1 LAIGK
6 YLSILTELS
15 TSIPGGHVNVE
26 DLVLVSVDDH
36 IIEPR
41 EMFDAHI
48 PERFRDRAPR
58 VLTDD
63 DGSEYWL
70 FEDERAAYM
79 GLNAVAGCPPEE
91 YGLNP
96 TRYDQMRKGCFDVD
110 ERVRDMNANGVL
122 ASLNFPTFPHFCG
135 QLFARQHDKDLSL
148 AVVRAYND
156 WHIDEWC
163 GAHPGRFIPCGIT
176 PYWDPNLMAEEV
188 RRVAEKDC
196 HAVTFSEN
204 PEKLGHPSLHSDHW
218 DPFWSA
224 CQESETVV
232 CLHIGS
238 SSSLLLTA
246 SDAPADVMISIT
258 PMNSFLALNDL
269 MWTSIFKKFP
279 RIKIAMSEGGIGW
292 IPYALERMDYVYEH
306 HHSWTGA
313 DFGGRRPSDVYRDHI
328 VTCFIDDASGL
339 ELRHRVGID
348 SITWECDYPHSDSTW
363 PHSPE
368 LLWKSLSGIPDDE
381 VDKMTHLNAM
391 RVFTFDP
398 FAARARERCT
408 VGALRSEAADVD
420 ISVRSLGRKNEG
432 GMRATEL
439 AALARPEALDA

>member
-1 LAIGK
+1 M
-6 YLSILTELS
+6 
-15 TSIPGGHVNVE
+15 NVE
-26 DLVLVSVDDH
+26 DLILVSVDDH
-36 IIEPR
+36 VIEPPT
-41 EMFDAHI
+41 MFDQHI
-48 PERFRDRAPR
+48 PAAYRDRAPR

-63 DGSEYWL
+63 DGSEYWQ

-96 TRYDQMRKGCFDVD
+96 TRYDQMRPGCWNID

-122 ASLNFPTFPHFCG
+122 GSLNFPTFPHFCG
-135 QLFARQHDKDLSL
+135 QLFARAKDKDLAI

-163 GAHPGRFIPCGIT
+163 GSYPGRFIPCAIS
-176 PYWDPNLMAEEV
+176 PFWDPMLMADEI
-188 RRVAEKDC
+188 RRVAAKGC

-218 DPFWSA
+218 DPFWAA
-224 CQESETVV
+224 CAETGTVV

-238 SSSLLLTA
+238 SSSLILTA

-269 MWTSIFKKFP
+269 MWTPIFKKFP
-279 RIKIAMSEGGIGW
+279 DIRIAMSEGGIGW

-306 HHSWTGA
+306 HHAWTGA
-313 DFGGRRPSDVYRDHI
+313 DFGGLRPSDVYRKHI

-339 ELRHRVGID
+339 EQRQRVGVD

-368 LLWKSLSGIPDDE
+368 LLGKTLTDIPDAE
-381 VDKMTHLNAM
+381 IAKITHLNAM
-391 RVFTFDP
+391 RAFQFDP
-398 FAARARERCT
+398 FAVRGRERCT
-408 VGALRSEAADVD
+408 VGALRDEAVDVD
-420 ISVRSLGRKNEG
+420 IAVRSLGRVNPH
-432 GMRATEL
+432 ATSATDL
-439 AALARPEALDA
+439 AALARPASLDQ

>member
-1 LAIGK
+1 M
-6 YLSILTELS
+6 
-15 TSIPGGHVNVE
+15 NVE

-48 PERFRDRAPR
+48 PERYRDRAPR

-70 FEDERAAYM
+70 FEGERAAYM

-96 TRYDQMRKGCFDVD
+96 TRYDQMRKGCYDVD

-122 ASLNFPTFPHFCG
+122 GSLNFPTFPHFCG
-135 QLFARQHDKDLSL
+135 QLFARQQDKDLSL

-176 PYWDPNLMAEEV
+176 PYWDPDLMAEEV
-188 RRVAEKDC
+188 RRIAGKGC

-218 DPFWSA
+218 DPFWAA

-246 SDAPADVMISIT
+246 TDAPADVMISIT

-269 MWTSIFKKFP
+269 MWTPIFKKFP
-279 RIKIAMSEGGIGW
+279 SIKIAMSEGGIGW

-328 VTCFIDDASGL
+328 VTCFIDDAAGL
-339 ELRHRVGID
+339 ELRHRVGVD

-368 LLWKSLSGIPDDE
+368 LLGKSLTGIPDDE
-381 VDKMTHLNAM
+381 VEKMTHLNAM
-391 RVFTFDP
+391 RVFQFDP
-398 FAARARERCT
+398 FAVRPRDKCT
-408 VGALRSEAADVD
+408 VRALRDEASDVD
-420 ISVRSLGRKNEG
+420 TSVRSLGRTNVG
-432 GMRATEL
+432 GMKATEL
-439 AALARPEALDA
+439 AAIARPEALDA

>member
-1 LAIGK
+1 M
-6 YLSILTELS
+6 
-15 TSIPGGHVNVE
+15 NVE

-48 PERFRDRAPR
+48 PDRYRDRAPR

-70 FEDERAAYM
+70 FEGERAAYM

-96 TRYDQMRKGCFDVD
+96 TRYDQMRKGCYDVD

-122 ASLNFPTFPHFCG
+122 GSLNFPTFPHFCG
-135 QLFARQHDKDLSL
+135 QLFARQQDKDLSL

-163 GAHPGRFIPCGIT
+163 GAHPGRFIPCGVT
-176 PYWDPNLMAEEV
+176 PFWDPDLMAEEV
-188 RRVAEKDC
+188 RRIAGKGC

-218 DPFWSA
+218 DPFWDA
-224 CQESETVV
+224 CQASGTVV

-279 RIKIAMSEGGIGW
+279 RITIAMSEGGIGW

-368 LLWKSLSGIPDDE
+368 LLGKSLSGIPDDE
-381 VDKMTHLNAM
+381 IDQMTHRNAM
-391 RVFTFDP
+391 RVFQFDP
-398 FAARARERCT
+398 FAVRPKERCT
-408 VGALRSEAADVD
+408 VGALRAEASDVD
-420 ISVRSLGRKNEG
+420 TSIRSLGRQNAG
-432 GMRATEL
+432 GMKATEL
-439 AALARPEALDA
+439 AAIARPAALDG

>member
-1 LAIGK
+1 M
-6 YLSILTELS
+6 
-15 TSIPGGHVNVE
+15 NVE

-70 FEDERAAYM
+70 FEGERAAYM

-96 TRYDQMRKGCFDVD
+96 TRYDQMRKGCFDVN

-122 ASLNFPTFPHFCG
+122 GSLNFPTFPHFCG
-135 QLFARQHDKDLSL
+135 QLFARQQEKELSL

-176 PYWDPNLMAEEV
+176 PYWDPDLMAEEV
-188 RRVAEKDC
+188 RRIAEKGC

-218 DPFWSA
+218 DPFWDA
-224 CQESETVV
+224 CQDSETVV

-246 SDAPADVMISIT
+246 TDAPADVMISIT

-279 RIKIAMSEGGIGW
+279 RITMAMSEGGIGW

-368 LLWKSLSGIPDDE
+368 LLGKSLNGIPDDE
-381 VDKMTHLNAM
+381 VDMMTHLNAM
-391 RVFTFDP
+391 RVFKFDP
-398 FAARARERCT
+398 FAVRPREQCT
-408 VGALRSEAADVD
+408 VGALRSEASDVD

-432 GMRATEL
+432 GMKATEL
-439 AALARPEALDA
+439 ASLARPDALDA

>member
-1 LAIGK
+1 M
-6 YLSILTELS
+6 
-15 TSIPGGHVNVE
+15 NVE

-70 FEDERAAYM
+70 FEGERAAYM

-96 TRYDQMRKGCFDVD
+96 TRYDQMRKGCFNVD

-122 ASLNFPTFPHFCG
+122 GSLNFPTFPHFCG
-135 QLFARQHDKDLSL
+135 QLFARQQDKELSI

-176 PYWDPNLMAEEV
+176 PYWDPDLMAEEV
-188 RRVAEKDC
+188 RRIAEKGC

-204 PEKLGHPSLHSDHW
+204 PEKVGHLSLHSDHW
-218 DPFWSA
+218 DPFWEA
-224 CQESETVV
+224 CQDSDTVV

-246 SDAPADVMISIT
+246 TDAPADVMISIT
-258 PMNSFLALNDL
+258 PMNAFLALNDL
-269 MWTSIFKKFP
+269 MWTSIFKRFP

-368 LLWKSLSGIPDDE
+368 LLGKTLNGIPKDE
-381 VDKMTHLNAM
+381 VDRITHLNAM
-391 RVFTFDP
+391 RVFKFDP
-398 FAARARERCT
+398 FAVRPREQCT
-408 VGALRSEAADVD
+408 VGALRSEASDVD
-420 ISVRSLGRKNEG
+420 TSVRSLGRKNEG
-432 GMRATEL
+432 GMKATEL
-439 AALARPEALDA
+439 ASLARPDALDA

>member
-1 LAIGK
+1 M
-6 YLSILTELS
+6 
-15 TSIPGGHVNVE
+15 NVE

-48 PERFRDRAPR
+48 PQQYRDRAPR

-70 FEDERAAYM
+70 FEGERAAYM

-96 TRYDQMRKGCFDVD
+96 TCYDVH

-122 ASLNFPTFPHFCG
+122 GSLNFPTFPHFCG
-135 QLFARQHDKDLSL
+135 QLFARQPDRDLSL

-176 PYWDPNLMAEEV
+176 PYWDPALMAEEV
-188 RRVAEKDC
+188 ARIASKGC

-218 DPFWSA
+218 DPFWEA
-224 CQESETVV
+224 CQENGTVV

-246 SDAPADVMISIT
+246 TDAPADVMISIT

-269 MWTSIFKKFP
+269 MWTPIFKKFP
-279 RIKIAMSEGGIGW
+279 GIKFAMSEGGIGW

-339 ELRHRVGID
+339 ELRHRVGVD

-363 PHSPE
+363 PQSPE
-368 LLWKSLSGIPDDE
+368 LLGKSLGGIPDDE
-381 VDKMTHLNAM
+381 VDKMTHINAM
-391 RVFTFDP
+391 RVFQFDP
-398 FAARARERCT
+398 FANRPKERCT
-408 VGALRSEAADVD
+408 VGALRSEASDVD
-420 ISVRSLGRKNEG
+420 TSIRSLGRKNEG
-432 GMRATEL
+432 GMKATEL
-439 AALARPEALDA
+439 ASLARPDALDG

>member
-1 LAIGK
+1 M
-6 YLSILTELS
+6 
-15 TSIPGGHVNVE
+15 NVE

-48 PERFRDRAPR
+48 PERYRDRAPR

-70 FEDERAAYM
+70 FEGERAAYM

-96 TRYDQMRKGCFDVD
+96 TRYDQMRDGCYDVD

-122 ASLNFPTFPHFCG
+122 GSLNFPTFPHFCG
-135 QLFARQHDKDLSL
+135 QLFARQQDKELSL
-148 AVVRAYND
+148 SVVKAYND

-176 PYWDPNLMAEEV
+176 PYWDPDLMADEV
-188 RRVAEKDC
+188 RRIAGKGC

-218 DPFWSA
+218 DPFWDA
-224 CQESETVV
+224 CQESATVV

-246 SDAPADVMISIT
+246 TDAPADVMISIT

-339 ELRHRVGID
+339 ELRHRVGVD

-368 LLWKSLSGIPDDE
+368 LLGKSLIGIPDDE

-391 RVFTFDP
+391 RVFQFDP
-398 FAARARERCT
+398 FAVRPKEGCT
-408 VGALRSEAADVD
+408 VAALRSEAADVD
-420 ISVRSLGRKNEG
+420 ISIRSLGRKNEG
-432 GMRATEL
+432 GMKATEL
-439 AALARPEALDA
+439 AAIARPEALDG

>member
-1 LAIGK
+1 M
-6 YLSILTELS
+6 
-15 TSIPGGHVNVE
+15 NVE

-63 DGSEYWL
+63 EGSEYWL
-70 FEDERAAYM
+70 FEGERAAYM

-122 ASLNFPTFPHFCG
+122 GSLNFPTFPHFCG
-135 QLFARQHDKDLSL
+135 QLFARQQDKELSL

-176 PYWDPNLMAEEV
+176 PYWDPDLMAEEV
-188 RRVAEKDC
+188 GRIAEKGC

-218 DPFWSA
+218 DPFWNA
-224 CQESETVV
+224 CQDSETVV

-246 SDAPADVMISIT
+246 TDAPADVMISIT

-339 ELRHRVGID
+339 ELRHRVGVD

-368 LLWKSLSGIPDDE
+368 LLSKSLNGIPDDE

-391 RVFTFDP
+391 RVFKFDP
-398 FAARARERCT
+398 FAVRPREQCT
-408 VGALRSEAADVD
+408 VGALRSEASDVD

-432 GMRATEL
+432 GMKATEL
-439 AALARPEALDA
+439 ASLARPDALDA

>member
-1 LAIGK
+1 M
-6 YLSILTELS
+6 
-15 TSIPGGHVNVE
+15 NVE

-48 PERFRDRAPR
+48 PEQYRDRAPR

-63 DGSEYWL
+63 DGNEYWL
-70 FEDERAAYM
+70 FEGERAAYM

-96 TRYDQMRKGCFDVD
+96 TRYDQMRKGCYDVH

-122 ASLNFPTFPHFCG
+122 GSLNFPTFPHFCG
-135 QLFARQHDKDLSL
+135 QLFARQQDKDLSL

-163 GAHPGRFIPCGIT
+163 GAYPERFIPCGIT
-176 PYWDPNLMAEEV
+176 PYWDPDLMAEEV
-188 RRVAEKDC
+188 RRIAGKGC

-218 DPFWSA
+218 DPFWAA

-269 MWTSIFKKFP
+269 MWTSIFKKFL

-368 LLWKSLSGIPDDE
+368 LLGKSLSGIPDDE
-381 VDKMTHLNAM
+381 VDKMTHRNAM
-391 RVFTFDP
+391 RVFHFDP
-398 FAARARERCT
+398 FALRSKERCT
-408 VGALRSEAADVD
+408 VQALRSEASDVD
-420 ISVRSLGRKNEG
+420 TSIRSLGRKNEG
-432 GMRATEL
+432 GMKATEL
-439 AALARPEALDA
+439 AAIARPEALDA

>member
-1 LAIGK
+1 M
-6 YLSILTELS
+6 
-15 TSIPGGHVNVE
+15 NVE

-48 PERFRDRAPR
+48 PERYRDRAPR

-96 TRYDQMRKGCFDVD
+96 TRYDQMRKGCYDVD

-122 ASLNFPTFPHFCG
+122 GSLNFPTFPHFCG
-135 QLFARQHDKDLSL
+135 QLFARQQDKDLSL

-188 RRVAEKDC
+188 RRIANKGC

-218 DPFWSA
+218 APFWEA
-224 CQESETVV
+224 CQENEVVV

-269 MWTSIFKKFP
+269 MWTSIFKNFP
-279 RIKIAMSEGGIGW
+279 RIKVAMSEGGIGW

-328 VTCFIDDASGL
+328 VTCFIDDAAGL
-339 ELRHRVGID
+339 ELRHRVGVD

-368 LLWKSLSGIPDDE
+368 LLSKSLSGIPDDE
-381 VDKMTHLNAM
+381 VEKMTHLNAM
-391 RVFTFDP
+391 RVFQFDP
-398 FAARARERCT
+398 FAVRPKEECT
-408 VGALRSEAADVD
+408 VGALRAEASDVD
-420 ISVRSLGRKNEG
+420 TSIRSLGRQNVG
-432 GMRATEL
+432 GMKATEL
-439 AALARPEALDA
+439 AALARPEALDG

>member
-1 LAIGK
+1 M
-6 YLSILTELS
+6 
-15 TSIPGGHVNVE
+15 NVE

-48 PERFRDRAPR
+48 PARYRDRAPR

-63 DGSEYWL
+63 EGSEYWL
-70 FEDERAAYM
+70 FEGERAAYM

-96 TRYDQMRKGCFDVD
+96 TRYDQMRKGCFNVD

-122 ASLNFPTFPHFCG
+122 GSLNFPTFPHFCG
-135 QLFARQHDKDLSL
+135 QLFARQQDKDLSL

-176 PYWDPNLMAEEV
+176 PYWDPALMAEEV
-188 RRVAEKDC
+188 RRIAEKGC

-204 PEKLGHPSLHSDHW
+204 PEKLAHPSLHSDHW
-218 DPFWSA
+218 DPFWNA
-224 CQESETVV
+224 CQENETVV

-246 SDAPADVMISIT
+246 TDAPADVMISIT

-363 PHSPE
+363 PNSPE
-368 LLWKSLSGIPDDE
+368 LLGKSLTGIPDDE

-391 RVFTFDP
+391 RVFKFDP
-398 FAARARERCT
+398 FEVRPRAKCT
-408 VGALRSEAADVD
+408 VGALRAEASDVD
-420 ISVRSLGRKNEG
+420 ISIRSLGRKNMG
-432 GMRATEL
+432 GMKATEL
-439 AALARPEALDA
+439 ASLARPEALDA

>member
-1 LAIGK
+1 M
-6 YLSILTELS
+6 
-15 TSIPGGHVNVE
+15 NVE

-96 TRYDQMRKGCFDVD
+96 TRYDQMRKGCFDVN

-122 ASLNFPTFPHFCG
+122 GSLNFPTFPHFCG
-135 QLFARQHDKDLSL
+135 QLFARQQDRELSL

-176 PYWDPNLMAEEV
+176 PYWDPGLMAEEV
-188 RRVAEKDC
+188 RRIAEKGC

-218 DPFWSA
+218 DPFWEA
-224 CQESETVV
+224 CQDNETVV

-246 SDAPADVMISIT
+246 TDAPADVMISIT

-269 MWTSIFKKFP
+269 MWTPIFKKFP
-279 RIKIAMSEGGIGW
+279 QIKIAMSEGGIGW

-363 PHSPE
+363 PNSPE
-368 LLWKSLSGIPDDE
+368 LLGKSLSGIPDGE
-381 VDKMTHLNAM
+381 VDRMTHLNAM
-391 RVFTFDP
+391 RVFKFDP
-398 FAARARERCT
+398 FAVRPREQCT
-408 VGALRSEAADVD
+408 VGALRSEASDVD
-420 ISVRSLGRKNEG
+420 TSVRSLGRKNEG
-432 GMRATEL
+432 GMKATEL
-439 AALARPEALDA
+439 ASLARPDALDA

>member
-1 LAIGK
+1 M
-6 YLSILTELS
+6 
-15 TSIPGGHVNVE
+15 NVE

-70 FEDERAAYM
+70 FEGERAAYM

-122 ASLNFPTFPHFCG
+122 GSLNFPTFPHFCG
-135 QLFARQHDKDLSL
+135 QLFARQQDKDLSL

-176 PYWDPNLMAEEV
+176 PYWDPDLMAEEA
-188 RRVAEKDC
+188 RRIAEKGC

-368 LLWKSLSGIPDDE
+368 LLWKSLSGIPGDE

-391 RVFTFDP
+391 RVFQFDP
-398 FAARARERCT
+398 FAVRPKERCT
-408 VGALRSEAADVD
+408 VRALRSEASDVD

-432 GMRATEL
+432 GMKATEL
-439 AALARPEALDA
+439 AAIARPEALDA

>member
-1 LAIGK
+1 M
-6 YLSILTELS
+6 
-15 TSIPGGHVNVE
+15 NVE

-48 PERFRDRAPR
+48 PERYRDRAPR

-96 TRYDQMRKGCFDVD
+96 TRYDQMRKGCYDVD

-122 ASLNFPTFPHFCG
+122 GSLNFPTFPHFCG
-135 QLFARQHDKDLSL
+135 QLFARQQDKDLSL
-148 AVVRAYND
+148 AVVKAYND

-188 RRVAEKDC
+188 RRIADKGC

-218 DPFWSA
+218 APFWGA
-224 CQESETVV
+224 CQENEVVV

-269 MWTSIFKKFP
+269 MWTSIFKNFP

-339 ELRHRVGID
+339 ELRHRVGVD

-368 LLWKSLSGIPDDE
+368 LLGKSLSGIPYDE
-381 VDKMTHLNAM
+381 VEKMTHLNAM
-391 RVFTFDP
+391 RVFQFDP
-398 FAARARERCT
+398 FAVRPKEKCT
-408 VGALRSEAADVD
+408 VRALRGEASDVD
-420 ISVRSLGRKNEG
+420 TSIRSLGRKNAG
-432 GMRATEL
+432 GMTATEL

>member
-1 LAIGK
+1 M
-6 YLSILTELS
+6 
-15 TSIPGGHVNVE
+15 NVE

-48 PERFRDRAPR
+48 PARYRDRAPR

-63 DGSEYWL
+63 EGSEYWL
-70 FEDERAAYM
+70 FEGERAAYM

-96 TRYDQMRKGCFDVD
+96 TRYDQMRKGCFNVD

-122 ASLNFPTFPHFCG
+122 GSLNFPTFPHFCG
-135 QLFARQHDKDLSL
+135 QLFARQQDKDLSL

-176 PYWDPNLMAEEV
+176 PYWDPALMAEEV
-188 RRVAEKDC
+188 RRIAEKGC

-204 PEKLGHPSLHSDHW
+204 PEKLAHPSLHSDHW
-218 DPFWSA
+218 DPFWNA
-224 CQESETVV
+224 CQENETVV

-246 SDAPADVMISIT
+246 TDAPADVMISIT

-269 MWTSIFKKFP
+269 MWTPIFKKFP

-339 ELRHRVGID
+339 ELRHRVGVD

-368 LLWKSLSGIPDDE
+368 LLGKSLSGIPGDE
-381 VDKMTHLNAM
+381 IEKMTHLNAM
-391 RVFTFDP
+391 RVFQFDP
-398 FAARARERCT
+398 FAVRPKYKCT
-408 VGALRSEAADVD
+408 VRALRDEASDVD
-420 ISVRSLGRKNEG
+420 TSVRSLGRANAG
-432 GMRATEL
+432 GMKATEL

>member
-1 LAIGK
+1 M
-6 YLSILTELS
+6 
-15 TSIPGGHVNVE
+15 NVE

-70 FEDERAAYM
+70 FEGERAAYM

-96 TRYDQMRKGCFDVD
+96 TRYDQMRNGCDAGD

-122 ASLNFPTFPHFCG
+122 GSLNFPTFPHFCG
-135 QLFARQHDKDLSL
+135 QLFARQQDKDLSL

-163 GAHPGRFIPCGIT
+163 GAHPGRFIPCGVT
-176 PYWDPNLMAEEV
+176 PYWDPGLMAEEV
-188 RRVAEKDC
+188 RRIADKAC

-218 DPFWSA
+218 DPFWAA
-224 CQESETVV
+224 CQEAETVV

-246 SDAPADVMISIT
+246 TDAPADVMISIT

-269 MWTSIFKKFP
+269 MWTPIFKKFP

-313 DFGGRRPSDVYRDHI
+313 EFGGRRPSDVYRDHI

-368 LLWKSLSGIPDDE
+368 LLGKSLSGIPDDE
-381 VDKMTHLNAM
+381 VDKMTHRNAM
-391 RVFTFDP
+391 RVFQFDP
-398 FAARARERCT
+398 FAVRPRESCT
-408 VGALRSEAADVD
+408 VGALRAEASDVD
-420 ISVRSLGRKNEG
+420 TSIRSLGRQ
-432 GMRATEL
+432 
-439 AALARPEALDA
+439 

>member
-1 LAIGK
+1 M
-6 YLSILTELS
+6 
-15 TSIPGGHVNVE
+15 NVE

-70 FEDERAAYM
+70 FEGERAAYM

-96 TRYDQMRKGCFDVD
+96 TRYDQMRKGCFDVN

-122 ASLNFPTFPHFCG
+122 GSLNFPTFPHFCG
-135 QLFARQHDKDLSL
+135 QLFARQQDKELSM

-156 WHIDEWC
+156 WHVDEWC

-176 PYWDPNLMAEEV
+176 PYWDPDLMAEEV
-188 RRVAEKDC
+188 RRIAEKGC

-218 DPFWSA
+218 DPFWGA
-224 CQESETVV
+224 CQDSDTVV

-246 SDAPADVMISIT
+246 TDAPADVMISIT

-368 LLWKSLSGIPDDE
+368 LLGKTLNGIPKDE
-381 VDKMTHLNAM
+381 VDRITHLNAM
-391 RVFTFDP
+391 RVFKFDP
-398 FAARARERCT
+398 FAVRPREQCT
-408 VGALRSEAADVD
+408 VGALRSEASDVD
-420 ISVRSLGRKNEG
+420 TSVRSLGRKNEG
-432 GMRATEL
+432 GMKATEL
-439 AALARPEALDA
+439 ASLARPDALDA

>member
-1 LAIGK
+1 M
-6 YLSILTELS
+6 
-15 TSIPGGHVNVE
+15 NVE

-70 FEDERAAYM
+70 FENERAAYM

-96 TRYDQMRKGCFDVD
+96 TRYDQMRKGCFNVD

-122 ASLNFPTFPHFCG
+122 GSLNFPTFPHFCG
-135 QLFARQHDKDLSL
+135 QLFARQQDKELSM

-176 PYWDPNLMAEEV
+176 PYWDPDLMAEEV
-188 RRVAEKDC
+188 RRIAEKGC

-218 DPFWSA
+218 DPFWEA
-224 CQESETVV
+224 CQDSDTVV

-246 SDAPADVMISIT
+246 TDAPADVMISIT

-269 MWTSIFKKFP
+269 MWTSIFKKFS

-368 LLWKSLSGIPDDE
+368 LLGKTLNGIPKDE
-381 VDKMTHLNAM
+381 VDRITHLNAM
-391 RVFTFDP
+391 RVFNFDP
-398 FAARARERCT
+398 FLVRPREQCT
-408 VGALRSEAADVD
+408 VGALRSEASDVD
-420 ISVRSLGRKNEG
+420 TSVRSLGRKNEG
-432 GMRATEL
+432 GMKATEL
-439 AALARPEALDA
+439 ASLARPDALDA

>member
-1 LAIGK
+1 M
-6 YLSILTELS
+6 
-15 TSIPGGHVNVE
+15 NVE

-48 PERFRDRAPR
+48 PERYRDRAPR

-96 TRYDQMRKGCFDVD
+96 TRYDQMRKGCYDVD

-122 ASLNFPTFPHFCG
+122 GSLNFPTFPHFCG
-135 QLFARQHDKDLSL
+135 QLFARQQDKDLSL
-148 AVVRAYND
+148 AVVKAYND

-188 RRVAEKDC
+188 RRIADKGC

-218 DPFWSA
+218 APFWGA
-224 CQESETVV
+224 CQENDVVV

-269 MWTSIFKKFP
+269 MWTSIFKNFP

-339 ELRHRVGID
+339 ELRHRVGVD

-368 LLWKSLSGIPDDE
+368 LLGKSLSGIPDEE
-381 VDKMTHLNAM
+381 VEKMTHLNAM
-391 RVFTFDP
+391 RVFQFDP
-398 FAARARERCT
+398 FAVRPKEKCT
-408 VGALRSEAADVD
+408 VRALRGEALDVD
-420 ISVRSLGRKNEG
+420 TSIRSLGRKNAG
-432 GMRATEL
+432 GMSATEL